1 MTSPHAK
8 RFLEPTTPAQKRY
21 EALRARYV
29 DGLSSAQVAE
39 RFGFS
44 HGTVRNMCSEF
55 VRNEDPDF
63 FLPRPRK
70 RKAARK
76 EDESLKRKER
86 ILGLRKSGGLSIY
99 DIVDVLK
106 KEDISVSV
114 AYVHGVLADAGIG
127 KLARRSADERLDLV
141 RTHKAA
147 VADRRALDI
156 GSRTFRT
163 EFGGLF
169 LFAHD
174 LGRAGI
180 DGMVENMPG
189 SAMIPAGCAFRSLL
203 ALKLWGIG
211 RPSRITAETLDEGLG
226 LFCGLNVIPKRSTLT
241 EYSCRVDPRMNPGF
255 MDRWY
260 GALRGLGVSL
270 GGEESFDLDFHAIP
284 YHGDAALVERHY
296 VSKRS
301 RRQKGILAFVA
312 RDTDARMFAWA
323 NTDIRREGMSDE
335 ILRFVEGWEKRTGRK
350 PGELV
355 FDGGFTTYANL
366 WKLNE
371 MGIRFLTLRR
381 RSEKMVSELDAKPSS
396 EWKKIRLANV
406 GREYRTPKIYERM
419 VQLRDYPGDIRQI
432 AIKDLGRRKPVLLL
446 TNQME
451 EGAAKL
457 IDRYARRM
465 IIENTIADAIDFFH
479 MDALCAAVAMKVNV
493 DAQLTVMAS
502 GLYRVLGKRVGN
514 GYDVAKA
521 RTIFRDLVRASGKVE
536 IKGDE
541 IVVSLGRRANNPL
554 LIAAGYG
561 EMEEPVPWLDNRI
574 LRIRFF

>member
-8 RFLEPTTPAQKRY
+8 RFLEPTNPAQKRY
-21 EALRARYV
+21 EALRAYYV
-29 DGLSSAQVAE
+29 DGLSSAEVAR
-39 RFGFS
+39 RFGYS

-55 VRNEDPDF
+55 ANSDDPDF
-63 FLPRPRK
+63 FLPKPRK

-86 ILGLRKSGGLSIY
+86 ILELRKSGGLSIY
-99 DIVDVLK
+99 DIIDVLK
-106 KEDISVSV
+106 KEDISVSS
-114 AYVHGVLADAGIG
+114 AYVHGVLKDAGVG
-127 KLARRSADERLDLV
+127 KLARRSLDERLDIV
-141 RTHKAA
+141 RAHKAA
-147 VADRRALDI
+147 ISERRALDLDC
-156 GSRTFRT
+156 RTFST
-163 EFGGLF
+163 NFAGLF

-174 LGRAGI
+174 LVRVDI
-180 DGMVENMPG
+180 DSMVENMPG
-189 SAMIPAGCAFRSLL
+189 SGMIPAGCAFRSLL

-211 RPSRITAETLDEGLG
+211 RPSRIMAETLDEGLG

-241 EYSCRVDPRMNPGF
+241 EYSCRVDPRMNPGL
-255 MDRWY
+255 MDRWHE
-260 GALRGLGVSL
+260 AIRGVGVDL

-301 RRQKGILAFVA
+301 RRQEGILGFVA
-312 RDTDARMFAWA
+312 RDADARMFAWA
-323 NTDIRREGMSDE
+323 NTDIRKKGMSDE
-335 ILRFVEGWEKRTGRK
+335 ILRFIEGWEKRTGKK

-355 FDGGFTTYANL
+355 FDSGFTTYANL
-366 WKLNE
+366 GRLEE

-381 RSEKMVSELDAKPSS
+381 RSEKMVSELAGKPFS
-396 EWKKIRLANV
+396 EWKKIRLGNV
-406 GREYRTPKIYERM
+406 GREYRTPKIYEQKVR
-419 VQLRDYPGDIRQI
+419 LKDYPGRIRQI

-451 EGAAKL
+451 ENAAKL

-479 MDALCAAVAMKVNV
+479 MDALSAAVAMKVNV

-502 GLYRVLGKRVGN
+502 GLYRVLGKRVGR

-521 RTIFRDLVRASGKVE
+521 RTIFRDLVKASGKVE

-554 LIAAGYG
+554 LLAAGYG
-561 EMEEPVPWLDNRI
+561 EMEERIPWLDNRV